1 VHWLAYVSWPIAV
14 LHTLG
19 TGSDIKQWWLL
30 LLTVVCILAVL
41 EAVVV
46 RLGRVDHDRGGLR
59 AGAYALSVITPIGI
73 VAFALVGPLKHGWAR
88 RAGTPA
94 RLLGGGARA
103 ATGRA
108 AGATVRTQSPVA
120 AALRHPFSAT
130 LTGRVSQETAAG
142 GVIVQLQLH
151 ATGAVKGLLR
161 VRMGG
166 QPLPGGGLTLV
177 GSQVS
182 MSVAGEPASFE
193 GRILNLE
200 GNHFLARVA
209 NSSGAVLDLSAT
221 VNINQQN
228 QTVTGSL
235 SGSPAGG
242 GR

>member
-1 VHWLAYVSWPIAV
+1 
-14 LHTLG
+14 
-19 TGSDIKQWWLL
+19 
-30 LLTVVCILAVL
+30 
-41 EAVVV
+41 
-46 RLGRVDHDRGGLR
+46 
-59 AGAYALSVITPIGI
+59 
-73 VAFALVGPLKHGWAR
+73 
-88 RAGTPA
+88 
-94 RLLGGGARA
+94 
-103 ATGRA
+103 
-108 AGATVRTQSPVA
+108 
-120 AALRHPFSAT
+120 
-130 LTGRVSQETAAG
+130 
-142 GVIVQLQLH
+142 
-151 ATGAVKGLLR
+151 
-161 VRMGG
+161 MGG